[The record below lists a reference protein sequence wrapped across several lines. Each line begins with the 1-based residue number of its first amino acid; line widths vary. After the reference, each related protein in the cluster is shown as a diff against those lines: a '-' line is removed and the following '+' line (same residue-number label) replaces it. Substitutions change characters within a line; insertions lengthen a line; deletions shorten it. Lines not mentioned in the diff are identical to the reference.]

1 MLNRDECS
9 CECKKLDDWSSC
21 RYEMKEYVMLD
32 LNESIITIK
41 CFRKNVHIDNIKV
54 LYYDRID
61 LSEAID
67 VDKISAPK
75 ERIICHYRYFLDKR
89 FKFQPN
95 VCNGQQW
102 VAGCINDV
110 CEP

>member
-1 MLNRDECS
+1 MNRDECS
-9 CECKKLDDWSSC
+9 CECKKLDDRSSC
-21 RYEMKEYVMLD
+21 RYEMKKYVMVD

-41 CFRKNVHIDNIKV
+41 CFRKNIHIDNIKV

-61 LSEAID
+61 IPEGID
-67 VDKISAPK
+67 VDKISALK
-75 ERIICHYRYFLDKR
+75 ERIICYYRYFLNKR

-110 CEP
+110 YEP